1 MSAHELVFIH
11 NIPFLTDSAGALY
24 YYSGSNTTKEP
35 VHIGSLREGVVT
47 LLDDW
52 KARVKPSLDAWRTSL
67 EPSKRGVP
75 VPRAEKPT
83 RAVRARTGGK
93 SAGAKSPPRSDA
105 GSSVP
110 GASVEGV
117 V

>member
-24 YYSGSNTTKEP
+24 YYSGSHVVKEP
-35 VHIGSLREGVVT
+35 IRIGSLREGVIT

-52 KARVKPSLDAWRTSL
+52 KARVEPSLDAWRSSL

-75 VPRAEKPT
+75 IPRAEKPP
-83 RAVRARTGGK
+83 RA
-93 SAGAKSPPRSDA
+93 PRSRASTATKNPPSASA

-110 GASVEGV
+110 GPSVEGV
-117 V
+117 L